1 MNDFDRMINSLTLL
15 NEVELEALAE
25 VCQTRIEAKR
35 KARREGLRQELMSNL
50 QNALSDI
57 LHNNFALIIKNT
69 ELNPEEDECYAVCF
83 DPQDIY
89 SIEMI
94 DSKQRQRYFFNFK

>member
-1 MNDFDRMINSLTLL
+1 MTYEEKKTYEEAYLRKFLENGRGLHTESLEYAISELTK
-15 NEVELEALAE
+15 ELEN
-25 VCQTRIEAKR
+25 RKKIKREA
-35 KARREGLRQELMSNL
+35 LRQELMSNL
-50 QNALSDI
+50 QSALSDI

-94 DSKQRQRYFFNFK
+94 DSK

>member
-1 MNDFDRMINSLTLL
+1 M
-15 NEVELEALAE
+15 E
-25 VCQTRIEAKR
+25 
-35 KARREGLRQELMSNL
+35 NL

-94 DSKQRQRYFFNFK
+94 DSK

>member
-1 MNDFDRMINSLTLL
+1 MTYEEKKVYEEAYLRQFLENGRSLHTESLEYAISEL
-15 NEVELEALAE
+15 TKELE
-25 VCQTRIEAKR
+25 TRKKIKREA
-35 KARREGLRQELMSNL
+35 LRQELISNL

-69 ELNPEEDECYAVCF
+69 ELNPEEDDYYAVCF
-83 DPQDIY
+83 QPEDVY

-94 DSKQRQRYFFNFK
+94 DTK

>member
-1 MNDFDRMINSLTLL
+1 MNDAYSKVFGYLPEL
-15 NEVELEALAE
+15 NEIELEALAG
-25 VCQTRIEAKR
+25 VCQAKIEGKR
-35 KARREGLRQELMSNL
+35 KARREALRQELMSNL
-50 QNALSDI
+50 QSALSDI
-57 LHNNFALIIKNT
+57 LHNNFTLIIKNT

-94 DSKQRQRYFFNFK
+94 DSKQRQRYFF